1 MPGAK
6 LFFPTQRR
14 LCADTMNMQ
23 ALSERTYLPV
33 RLKLMTVG
41 VAILIAV
48 VPAALFLLHEV
59 QHLQESSWQY
69 SQVLEERLQQAVAE
83 NQLLWKYSVPKFVE
97 VDRHRQWYPNIV
109 NVAVFDNDGRLI
121 HAEESRKNRATIV
134 LPHRRHLFCQG
145 ELCGMIQ
152 VESQVDRALLWA
164 VQLFLLGCCVGGSLG
179 YGVYACSRRLL
190 QQADESKRA
199 FLRNMETH
207 DATTGVY
214 SIVYISQALHQLI
227 AKPANVTA
235 VLMIDIDFFRY
246 YNDLHGHEQG
256 NRVLVAITKLVQQQL
271 RQHDIAGR
279 FGGEEFIVVL
289 PDTSLQQALQR
300 ADQIRASVE
309 AFDFPG
315 AELQPKGR
323 LTVSIGVSSSESAAT
338 CQELF
343 QQLDNAIYKA
353 KSAGRNHVC
362 AFSAAGFA
370 PQSINLPM
378 QLPEMKAEVTRKF
391 IGRYFH
397 CAEETEPQLHEPTIR
412 AFLKALEIWDPGTV
426 QHSFRVNR
434 IAMEIANAMEL
445 PRTDKLILNLGTL
458 LHDIGKLTIG
468 DTVLAKPGPLTEEEY
483 ALMKNHPQVGFDLIK
498 DDPGL
503 RKAADIIIMHH
514 ERFDGTGYPLQLAG
528 KQIPLLARICAVADA
543 MDAMMTDRPYSK
555 GKSLAAVRDELHRNR
570 GGQFDPEIVDVV
582 LSVDWRFFQLP
593 SVSGW
598 SGAVAESGQV

>member
-1 MPGAK
+1 MHTLNAK
-6 LFFPTQRR
+6 T
-14 LCADTMNMQ
+14 C
-23 ALSERTYLPV
+23 LPIQF
-33 RLKLMTVG
+33 KLLTLG
-41 VAILIAV
+41 VALLIAV
-48 VPAALFLLHEV
+48 VPTALYLFHEV
-59 QHLQESSWQY
+59 QHLQENSRQY
-69 SQVLEERLQQAVAE
+69 SQVLEERLQQAIAE
-83 NQLLWKYSVPKFVE
+83 NQLLWQYSVPKFVE

-109 NVAVFDNDGRLI
+109 NVAVYDKEGRMI
-121 HAEESRKNRATIV
+121 HAEESRKTPATIV
-134 LPHRRHLFCQG
+134 LPHRRDLFCQG
-145 ELCGMIQ
+145 EICGMIQ
-152 VESQVDRALLWA
+152 VESQVDSALLWA
-164 VQLFLLGCCVGGSLG
+164 GQLFLLGCCVGGSLG

-190 QQADESKRA
+190 QQVEESKRA
-199 FLRNMETH
+199 LFKNLEIH

-214 SIVYISQALHQLI
+214 SIVYISQVLHQLI
-227 AKPANVTA
+227 AKPDTLTA
-235 VLMIDIDFFRY
+235 VLMIDIDFFRN

-256 NRVLVAITKLVQQQL
+256 NLVLVAITKLMQQQL
-271 RQHDIAGR
+271 RPQDIAGR

-289 PDTSLQQALQR
+289 PDTCLQQAVHQ
-300 ADQIRASVE
+300 ADQIRVAVE

-315 AELQPKGR
+315 AEFQPKGR
-323 LTVSIGVSSSESAAT
+323 LTVSIGVASSESAAT

-343 QQLDNAIYKA
+343 QQLDSAIYQA

-362 AFSAAGFA
+362 AFSAAGSA

-378 QLPEMKAEVTRKF
+378 QVPEMKAEVTRKF

-397 CAEETEPQLHEPTIR
+397 GAEETAPQLHEPTIR

-468 DTVLAKPGPLTEEEY
+468 DTVLAKPGLLTEEEY
-483 ALMKNHPQVGFDLIK
+483 AVMKNHPQAGFDLIK

-503 RKAADIIIMHH
+503 RKAADVIIMHH

-555 GKSLAAVRDELHRNR
+555 GKELAAVRNELYRNR

-582 LSVDWRFFQLP
+582 LSIDWSVFQQ
-593 SVSGW
+593 SSGTECL
-598 SGAVAESGQV
+598 VQ